1 MIIINIS
8 KLYGIGSGLNM
19 LRGKEMAQ
27 VEIIENAWLEI
38 DMGLITGFGEMSQ
51 PTENSHNQIIDAQ
64 GQIILPSF
72 IDCHTHTVFAQPR
85 DEEFVDRIKG
95 LSYEEIANNG
105 GGILNS
111 ARTLGKMSEDE
122 LFQDAQSRVE
132 MIMKNGTGA
141 LEIKSGYGLD
151 LENELKM
158 LRVIK
163 RLRESNPIP
172 IKSTFLGAHALPPEF
187 KNNKTG
193 YVDKVVNEM
202 IPVIAREGLA
212 EYIDVFCEQ
221 GYFDLE
227 DTRRIVEKGN
237 ELGLK
242 SRLHVNQFN
251 SFGAIQLSKQ
261 LGVLSV
267 EHLEVLTQ
275 EDLETLKDSELIP
288 VSLPACSFFLSI
300 PYTPA
305 REIIDADLPVV
316 LASDFNPGS
325 SPISDL
331 HFVMSLASIKQN
343 LLPEESL
350 NALTVNAA
358 HALEIEKDYG
368 SIAIG
373 KVANLNFYDL
383 TSLSEIPYYPAAKLL
398 NKVMINGQFI

>member
-1 MIIINIS
+1 MIVINIS
-8 KLYGIGSGLNM
+8 KLYGIGSGLSV

-27 VEIIENAWLEI
+27 VKFLENAWLEI
-38 DMGLITGFGEMSQ
+38 DNGLITGFGEMSQ
-51 PTENSHNQIIDAQ
+51 PSENDHDRIIDAQ
-64 GQIILPSF
+64 GQIVLPSF
-72 IDCHTHTVFAQPR
+72 IDCHTHTVFAKPR

-95 LSYEEIANNG
+95 LSYEEIANKG

-111 ARTLGKMSEDE
+111 ARTLGKMSEDD
-122 LFQDAQSRVE
+122 LFRDAQRRVE

-158 LRVIK
+158 LRVIR
-163 RLRESNPIP
+163 RLNEANPIP
-172 IKSTFLGAHALPPEF
+172 IKSTFLGAHALPPEY

-193 YVDKVVNEM
+193 YVDRVVNEM
-202 IPVIAREGLA
+202 IPEVARQGLA

-251 SFGAIQLSKQ
+251 SFGAIQLSKE
-261 LGVLSV
+261 LGVTSV
-267 EHLEVLTQ
+267 EHLEVLTE
-275 EDLETLKDSELIP
+275 EDLKTLKDSDLIP

-300 PYTPA
+300 PYTPV
-305 REIIDADLPVV
+305 RKLIDEGLPVV
-316 LASDFNPGS
+316 LATDFNPGS

-331 HFVMSLASIKQN
+331 HFVMSLASVKQD

-358 HALEIEKDYG
+358 HALEIQQDYG
-368 SIAIG
+368 SIASG
-373 KVANLNFYDL
+373 KVANLNFYSL
-383 TSLSEIPYYPAAKLL
+383 SSLSEIPYYPGAKLL
-398 NKVMINGQFI
+398 DKVMINGQFI